1 MAQEFPDTGHFSI
14 ETHVEEIALA
24 IRKFLATCP

>member
-1 MAQEFPDTGHFSI
+1 MAQEVLDTGHFAL
-14 ETHVEEIALA
+14 ETHEEEMALA